1 VLDGLRLLPKPPAL
15 PGAAGCVPSVPAYN
29 PCMLHALNDLLAPAA
44 MERLTLVVN
53 HVVGSEPAATDRLRP
68 HAGRSIVVVPQG
80 WPGLLPPLP
89 ALAFRVTPAGLL
101 EWCGLAGVD
110 APDLSLRLDAS
121 NPARLALQALAG
133 ETPQV
138 QIDGDAQFAGDINWL
153 LVNLRWDVAAD
164 LERLFGPGPAQA
176 LHRSGAWLGRGLKAA
191 FAQASAVADRL
202 RPRRQ

>member
-1 VLDGLRLLPKPPAL
+1 
-15 PGAAGCVPSVPAYN
+15 
-29 PCMLHALNDLLAPAA
+29 

-53 HVVGSEPAATDRLRP
+53 HVVGSESAATDRLRP

-89 ALAFRVTPAGLL
+89 PLAFRVTPAGLL

-176 LHRSGAWLGRGLKAA
+176 LHRSGAWLGRGLKSAL
-191 FAQASAVADRL
+191 AQASVVADRL

>member
-1 VLDGLRLLPKPPAL
+1 
-15 PGAAGCVPSVPAYN
+15 
-29 PCMLHALNDLLAPAA
+29 MLHALNDLLAPAA

-53 HVVGSEPAATDRLRP
+53 HVVGGEPAATDRLRA
-68 HAGRSIVVVPQG
+68 HAGRTIAVLPQG
-80 WPGLLPPLP
+80 WPSLLPPLP

-101 EWCGLAGVD
+101 EWCGLAGVEV
-110 APDLSLRLDAS
+110 PDLSLRVDVS
-121 NPARLALQALAG
+121 NPARLAVQALSG

-164 LERLFGPGPAQA
+164 LERVFGPGPAQA

-191 FAQASAVADRL
+191 LAGAGAVAERL
-202 RPRRQ
+202 RPRAR